1 MSETVERSD
10 AVVEAQKA
18 ARLDMKFEV
27 VVIPVSDV
35 GRAADFY
42 GKLGWRVDADIV
54 NGESRILQFTP
65 PGSPASIVFG
75 TGLTPSA
82 PGTAQYLH
90 LIVSDI
96 EAAQREL
103 AGKGVA
109 TSGIFHDAAGGYNRF
124 NPAQRASGPDP
135 ARRTY
140 ASFLTFNDPDG
151 NGWILQEITNRF
163 PGRMD
168 PDATTFTSAADLAGA
183 MRRAAMAHGEHEK
196 RTGGVHDEN
205 WPDWYAAYMVAEQS
219 GAPPPT

>member
-10 AVVEAQKA
+10 AAVESRKA
-18 ARLDMKFEV
+18 GALDMKFEV
-27 VVIPVSDV
+27 VVIPVADV

-42 GKLGWRVDADIV
+42 NRLGWRVDADIV
-54 NGESRILQFTP
+54 NGASRILQFTP
-65 PGSPASIVFG
+65 PGSPASIIFG

-109 TSGIFHDAAGGYNRF
+109 TSGVFHDAAGGYNRF
-124 NPAQRASGPDP
+124 DPAQRASGPDP

-140 ASFLTFNDPDG
+140 ASFLTFEDPDG

-168 PDATTFTSAADLAGA
+168 PEATTFTSVSD
-183 MRRAAMAHGEHEK
+183 
-196 RTGGVHDEN
+196 
-205 WPDWYAAYMVAEQS
+205 
-219 GAPPPT
+219 